1 MQSVRGAGARAVM
14 GKVGK
19 GRGRRCD
26 CRDVDGSTRRDFL
39 TITSVLGLD
48 LAVGGPVLAEP
59 SDERPKEGD
68 VLVAIEGE
76 RQTPLEP
83 KDIPA
88 GGPPVLAWPMD
99 LAANAVRSGSRL
111 NKLLL
116 LRLDPSTLVG
126 VTQER
131 AAEGVVAYSATTR
144 LPSATLSGSAAK
156 ARGAGPSITAAPS
169 SLKPQKWR

>member
-1 MQSVRGAGARAVM
+1 M

-39 TITSVLGLD
+39 MITSVLGLD

-99 LAANAVRSGSRL
+99 LAANVVRSGSRL
-111 NKLLL
+111 NKVLLL
-116 LRLDPSTLVG
+116 SSWWRSRSP
-126 VTQER
+126 R
-131 AAEGVVAYSATTR
+131 ALASFQPEVAHGAHDLTGEILTSK
-144 LPSATLSGSAAK
+144 LNEPDQNSG
-156 ARGAGPSITAAPS
+156 R
-169 SLKPQKWR
+169 Q

>member
-1 MQSVRGAGARAVM
+1 M
-14 GKVGK
+14 GKAES
-19 GRGRRCD
+19 RGRRSD

-76 RQTPLEP
+76 HQTPLEP
-83 KDIPA
+83 KDILA

-99 LAANAVRSGSRL
+99 LAAHVVRSGSRL
-111 NKLLL
+111 NKVLL

-126 VTQER
+126 VTR
-131 AAEGVVAYSATTR
+131 GRGRGR
-144 LPSATLSGSAAK
+144 LFGDLPACPLPGH
-156 ARGAGPSITAAPS
+156 
-169 SLKPQKWR
+169 

>member
-1 MQSVRGAGARAVM
+1 
-14 GKVGK
+14 
-19 GRGRRCD
+19 
-26 CRDVDGSTRRDFL
+26 RRDFL

-48 LAVGGPVLAEP
+48 LAVGNPVLAEP
-59 SDERPKEGD
+59 ADERPKEGD

-83 KDIPA
+83 KNIPE

-99 LAANAVRSGSRL
+99 LAANVVRSGSRL
-111 NKLLL
+111 NKVLL

-131 AAEGVVAYSATTR
+131 AAEGVVAYSAICPHAGCEVNGWLADEET
-144 LPSATLSGSAAK
+144 LEISCSSSA
-156 ARGAGPSITAAPS
+156 
-169 SLKPQKWR
+169 

>member
-1 MQSVRGAGARAVM
+1 M
-14 GKVGK
+14 GKVEK

-26 CRDVDGSTRRDFL
+26 RRDVDGSTRRDFL
-39 TITSVLGLD
+39 MITSVLGLD

-68 VLVAIEGE
+68 VLVAIEAE

-99 LAANAVRSGSRL
+99 LAANVVRSGSRL
-111 NKLLL
+111 NKVLL

-131 AAEGVVAYSATTR
+131 AQQRAWSPIRQSARMPAARSVYGSRSRRISNARATIHITTR
-144 LPSATLSGSAAK
+144 
-156 ARGAGPSITAAPS
+156 ARAP
-169 SLKPQKWR
+169 R

>member
-1 MQSVRGAGARAVM
+1 M
-14 GKVGK
+14 GKVEK
-19 GRGRRCD
+19 GRGRRSD

-39 TITSVLGLD
+39 TITSILGLD

-99 LAANAVRSGSRL
+99 LAANVVRSGSRL
-111 NKLLL
+111 NKVLL

-126 VTQER
+126 RV
-131 AAEGVVAYSATTR
+131 GII
-144 LPSATLSGSAAK
+144 PS
-156 ARGAGPSITAAPS
+156 
-169 SLKPQKWR
+169 

>member
-1 MQSVRGAGARAVM
+1 MKFAGRRGGFVASGASRLSFCDRFDVWVPALAGTNGVIYCNRKNAICSRRRLRAVM
-14 GKVGK
+14 SKVGK

-76 RQTPLEP
+76 HQTPLEP
-83 KDIPA
+83 KDILA

-99 LAANAVRSGSRL
+99 LAAHVVRSG
-111 NKLLL
+111 
-116 LRLDPSTLVG
+116 
-126 VTQER
+126 
-131 AAEGVVAYSATTR
+131 
-144 LPSATLSGSAAK
+144 
-156 ARGAGPSITAAPS
+156 
-169 SLKPQKWR
+169 